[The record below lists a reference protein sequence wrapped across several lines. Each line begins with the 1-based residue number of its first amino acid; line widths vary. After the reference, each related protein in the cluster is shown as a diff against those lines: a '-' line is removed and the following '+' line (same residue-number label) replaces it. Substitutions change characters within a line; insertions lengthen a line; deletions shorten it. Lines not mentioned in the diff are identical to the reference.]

1 MSIGTQIDRYLARL
15 IFVPLVGT
23 LCLAAMLLLMDRM
36 LKLFDFVVS
45 EGGPVSIVFRM
56 LANLIP
62 EYMGLAIPVG
72 LTLGVLLAFRKLALS
87 SELDSLRAVGLSY
100 GRLLRVPFIYAVAL
114 LGLNFFIVGYVQPQ
128 AQYEYQSL
136 RHELRSG
143 ALGASIKV
151 GEFTDLGRRMTLRV
165 ERSENRGTDLHGVF
179 LHLQQSRGRTV
190 TASAARGTFLATD
203 DPDTILLRLTN
214 GRLVHNAPGY
224 RVPRVLS
231 FVQHD
236 LPIDLPTIEAF
247 RGRGDGTKEMTVA
260 ELLRT
265 GQDAR
270 TPVNRRNAAL
280 ANFYFRMVEVLMM
293 LLVPLLAVALA
304 VPPKRSTSGLG
315 HLPRDRLRRHLS
327 QGQPIC
333 RADGGAGQDRS
344 ADRGRH
350 AVPDLL
356 GPDDLDVLDPRP
368 QARRP
373 ADRRPRAAV
382 RAHLQAHS
390 PPVPPPRVRRSGGSG
405 RGRRRRMINLQFFPS
420 KRLAFYMA
428 RLFLTRS
435 AAVLVALVAILMM
448 LDLLGN
454 SGKILAHPGQWRRRI
469 VALCRPARAP
479 AHRPL
484 PALLGPA
491 RRADHVG
498 RRSTRIARSSR

>member
-1 MSIGTQIDRYLARL
+1 VSIGTQIDRYLARL

-56 LANLIP
+56 LANLVP

-72 LTLGVLLAFRKLALS
+72 LTLGILLAFRKLALS

-100 GRLLRVPFIYAVAL
+100 GRLLRVPFLYAIAL

-165 ERSENRGTDLHGVF
+165 ERSENRGTDLHGIF
-179 LHLQQSRGRTV
+179 LHLQQSRGRTL

-214 GRLVHNAPGY
+214 GRLVLNAPGY
-224 RVPRVLS
+224 RVPRVVS
-231 FVQHD
+231 FVQQD

-260 ELLRT
+260 ELLRA
-265 GQDAR
+265 GHNAAV
-270 TPVNRRNAAL
+270 PVNRRNAAL

-293 LLVPLLAVALA
+293 LLVPFLAVALA

-315 HLPRDRLRRHLS
+315 IFLAIAFVVTYHKVNQYAEQMGALGKIDPLIAVGTPFLIFSGLMIWMYWTLAHKPG
-327 QGQPIC
+327 GQPI
-333 RADGGAGQDRS
+333 GALER
-344 ADRGRH
+344 
-350 AVPDLL
+350 LF
-356 GPDDLDVLDPRP
+356 
-368 QARRP
+368 ARISKRI
-373 ADRRPRAAV
+373 RR
-382 RAHLQAHS
+382 LF
-390 PPVPPPRVRRSGGSG
+390 
-405 RGRRRRMINLQFFPS
+405 RRRAPQDP
-420 KRLAFYMA
+420 
-428 RLFLTRS
+428 
-435 AAVLVALVAILMM
+435 AAGAA
-448 LDLLGN
+448 
-454 SGKILAHPGQWRRRI
+454 A
-469 VALCRPARAP
+469 A
-479 AHRPL
+479 
-484 PALLGPA
+484 
-491 RRADHVG
+491 
-498 RRSTRIARSSR
+498 

>member
-72 LTLGVLLAFRKLALS
+72 LTLGILLAFRKLALS

-100 GRLLRVPFIYAVAL
+100 GRLLRVPFLYAFAL

-136 RHELRSG
+136 RHQLRSG

-165 ERSENRGTDLHGVF
+165 ERSENRGTDLYGVF
-179 LHLQQSRGRTV
+179 LHLDQREGRTV

-203 DPDTILLRLTN
+203 DPDTILLRLSN

-260 ELLRT
+260 ELLRA

-270 TPVNRRNAAL
+270 APANRRNAAL

-315 HLPRDRLRRHLS
+315 IFLAITFVVTYHKVNQYAEQMGALGKIDPLIAVGTPFLIFSGFMIWMYWTLAHKPG
-327 QGQPIC
+327 GQPI
-333 RADGGAGQDRS
+333 GALER
-344 ADRGRH
+344 
-350 AVPDLL
+350 LF
-356 GPDDLDVLDPRP
+356 
-368 QARRP
+368 AR
-373 ADRRPRAAV
+373 
-382 RAHLQAHS
+382 
-390 PPVPPPRVRRSGGSG
+390 
-405 RGRRRRMINLQFFPS
+405 IS
-420 KRLAFYMA
+420 KRIR
-428 RLFLTRS
+428 RLF
-435 AAVLVALVAILMM
+435 
-448 LDLLGN
+448 
-454 SGKILAHPGQWRRRI
+454 RR
-469 VALCRPARAP
+469 RAP
-479 AHRPL
+479 AS
-484 PALLGPA
+484 PAADPA
-491 RRADHVG
+491 A
-498 RRSTRIARSSR
+498 A